1 MRISD
6 IITESIAKQVTV
18 FYGGRFQPMHSGHFA
33 LYKKLVNKFGAD
45 NVFIATTFG
54 KKQQSMHGADDYSTD
69 PFTFEEKASIMSK
82 MFGVPAN
89 HIVNTQPYKPDV
101 SLVGRD
107 KSNTATVLVFSEKD
121 AGRLKPGGVLAPMP
135 DDMNNLQTEDE
146 NRVYYITMPIENGGM
161 SASDFRAVMS
171 SDAEF
176 EEKKKTFT
184 EFFGKFDQ
192 PIFDFIEDRLR

>member
-6 IITESIAKQVTV
+6 IITESIANQITV

-161 SASDFRAVMS
+161 SASDFREVMRS
-171 SDAEF
+171 EAEF
-176 EEKKKTFT
+176 EEKKQTFT
-184 EFFGKFDQ
+184 KFFGKFDQ
-192 PIFDFIEDRLR
+192 QIFDFIEDRLR

>member
-6 IITESIAKQVTV
+6 IITESIARQVTV
-18 FYGGRFQPMHSGHFA
+18 FYGGRFQPMHAGHFT

-54 KKQQSMHGADDYSTD
+54 KKQQAMHAAGNHSTD
-69 PFTFEEKASIMSK
+69 PFTFEEKVSIMSK

-89 HIVNTQPYKPDV
+89 HIVNTQPYRPDV

-146 NRVYYITMPIENGGM
+146 NRVYYITMPIEQGGM
-161 SASDFRAVMS
+161 SASDFREVMRS
-171 SDAEF
+171 EAEF
-176 EEKKKTFT
+176 EEKKQTFSK
-184 EFFGKFDQ
+184 FFGKFDQ
-192 PIFDFIEDRLR
+192 EIFDFIEGRLR

>member
-6 IITESIAKQVTV
+6 IITESIANQITV

-54 KKQQSMHGADDYSTD
+54 KKQQSMHMADDFSTD
-69 PFTFEEKASIMSK
+69 PFTFEEKVSIMSK

-135 DDMNNLQTEDE
+135 DDINNLQTEDE

-192 PIFDFIEDRLR
+192 QIFDFIEDRLR

>member
-6 IITESIAKQVTV
+6 IITESIANQITV

-82 MFGVPAN
+82 MFGV
-89 HIVNTQPYKPDV
+89 PDV